1 MEQFLIQ
8 AMKEGI
14 HTWSWSKPDLYLYFT
29 LSPFKFN
36 QLHCH
41 SNIPVHQRVFTSN
54 KCLLRSSKSIY
65 GCYIFYVTYLFF
77 DLCTWF
83 SMLVMENLENT
94 HKLCITS

>member
-41 SNIPVHQRVFTSN
+41 SDIPVHQKVFTSN
-54 KCLLRSSKSIY
+54 KCLLRSFKSIY

-77 DLCTWF
+77 DIYCRLLI
-83 SMLVMENLENT
+83 SILMLIYT
-94 HKLCITS
+94 IQHHSQ